1 MRILFAPICFR
12 MAICC
17 ISECGLAISSR
28 YFESIGRCVKMR
40 TFKKRSVRMS
50 RNLRLSSPLP
60 SNSWA
65 PGTISEK
72 LAGKECCQPMY
83 FCSNCSSDEAISNR
97 FSEASQPRLFPYKT
111 SMISPNILYRVLRSR
126 KQGLARPVS
135 NSHRR
140 SVKYGTIIV
149 LILAKVSGPGTNAP

>member
-1 MRILFAPICFR
+1 MITSTAEFIQMRILFAPICFR

-111 SMISPNILYRVLRSR
+111 YPRGCARLHYNRAVLLVAIRMR
-126 KQGLARPVS
+126 
-135 NSHRR
+135 
-140 SVKYGTIIV
+140 
-149 LILAKVSGPGTNAP
+149 